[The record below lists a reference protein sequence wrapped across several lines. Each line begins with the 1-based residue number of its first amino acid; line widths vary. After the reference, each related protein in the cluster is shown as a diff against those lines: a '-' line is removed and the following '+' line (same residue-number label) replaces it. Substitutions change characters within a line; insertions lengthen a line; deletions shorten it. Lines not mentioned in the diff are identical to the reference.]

1 MEKTMNTSL
10 AQLEAEIIALG
21 IFVIFLVTFA
31 DYVLK
36 KIAPIIRGWFSQD
49 KHLRPD

>member
-1 MEKTMNTSL
+1 MNASL
-10 AQLEAEIIALG
+10 AHLEAEIIALG

-36 KIAPIIRGWFSQD
+36 KIGPIIRAWFGRGRTHD
-49 KHLRPD
+49 